1 MGISIIWIVFFHI
14 YLWSKISEIETTWW
28 IDLFDKGALGVDMF
42 LLLSAYGL
50 QASIERNS
58 LGTFYRNRIKRMF
71 PLYIYFLLTVF
82 LTFERHCPIDRIML
96 QCLCQVTGLSLF
108 MYPDFFSCGFC
119 FDWFTPAILLVY
131 TVFPIISKFVQW
143 MKRKGIIYELIT
155 MALCVVVGVWIRE
168 NKHFPFGLLAIR
180 FPIIYLGV
188 TAYIHIKDREVQQ
201 LLLLVVITACMGLL
215 SGNEEMRISLL
226 LPPLLTTFAIV
237 TFNKPF
243 IKCISYVGQ
252 YSYEVY
258 LAHIFPVA
266 FFIPLKLTD
275 SMLLIVA
282 VTIAST
288 VVLTIFYAYLQKMF
302 LIRFT
307 QS

>member
-155 MALCVVVGVWIRE
+155 IALCVVVGVWIRE

-275 SMLLIVA
+275 SMSLIVA

>member
-275 SMLLIVA
+275 SMSLIVA